1 MSYPTKAKNGR
12 IAPKNALK
20 VQHGK
25 QTQRVVQLTLLSLAA
40 WTLVSR
46 AQLLQRWWRWAKTEL
61 IVCSGDVLDCCPTC
75 NTTVDN
81 AIQQGVSA
89 QAIVAMDATGG
100 LACNVK
106 AWDHTGLGNAL
117 GLSCALQASHAV
129 VDDRGDDGH
138 VERLCCNLGALKDVV
153 VELLASACRAAGRIP
168 RLATGVGCPLSAIW
182 VLLSLLC
189 CFEVL
194 LMCVSQHLHI
204 NTHILCKVVAAC
216 VVLHDTTASVVL
228 GVPKDLCS
236 CGTVQA
242 ETERWLVLPHLA
254 SDIITTSKLICK
266 ALAILIEDK
275 TSNTTQS
282 LCSQELDLS
291 IGIIG
296 LHEACGVHL
305 HPLKVNGY
313 CADGLA
319 HLDCIT
325 GAVLTVCCGQVHQVW
340 TVLGEQRVLAK
351 VSTKATRAKDH
362 WAELLRGVA
371 SLAVLTACNCLA
383 VPDELEHL
391 SFGDNAGAVGLLC
404 NFLAH
409 LNQCIGDGHAWEAL
423 FATVGPRL

>member
-1 MSYPTKAKNGR
+1 MSYPTKPKIGH
-12 IAPKNALK
+12 IAPKNALR

-40 WTLVSR
+40 WTLISC
-46 AQLLQRWWRWAKTEL
+46 AQLLQGRWWWAKAEL
-61 IVCSGDVLDCCPTC
+61 VVGSRDVFDRCPACDTA
-75 NTTVDN
+75 VDN
-81 AIQQGVSA
+81 AIQQRVA
-89 QAIVAMDATGG
+89 TQAIVAMDAACG
-100 LACNVK
+100 LACYIK

-138 VERLCCNLGALKDVV
+138 VEGLCCNLGALKDVV
-153 VELLASACRAAGRIP
+153 VELLATACRAAGRIP

-204 NTHILCKVVAAC
+204 NAHVLCKLDTAGI
-216 VVLHDTTASVVL
+216 VLHDATASVVL
-228 GVPKDLCS
+228 GVPEDLCR

-266 ALAILIEDK
+266 ALAILVEDK
-275 TSNTTQS
+275 TSDTPQS

-291 IGIIG
+291 IRIIG
-296 LHEACGVHL
+296 LHEASGVHL
-305 HPLKVNGY
+305 DPLKVNGY

-325 GAVLTVCCGQVHQVW
+325 GAVLTVCSGQMQQVW
-340 TVLGEQRVLAK
+340 TVLGEQRV
-351 VSTKATRAKDH
+351 R
-362 WAELLRGVA
+362 
-371 SLAVLTACNCLA
+371 
-383 VPDELEHL
+383 
-391 SFGDNAGAVGLLC
+391 
-404 NFLAH
+404 
-409 LNQCIGDGHAWEAL
+409 
-423 FATVGPRL
+423 